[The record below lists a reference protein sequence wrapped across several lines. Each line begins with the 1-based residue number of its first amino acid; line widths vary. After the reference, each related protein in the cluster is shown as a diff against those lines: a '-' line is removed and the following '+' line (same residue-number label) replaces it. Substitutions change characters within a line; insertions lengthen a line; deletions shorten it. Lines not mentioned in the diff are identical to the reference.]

1 VSSGGFP
8 LGSLAPF
15 AGLLAAIAFLP
26 LAAPPW
32 WHSNRNKAL
41 VAAGFALPALA
52 LVLRHEPG
60 ALGHTALEYAAFLCL
75 LGALY
80 VISGGIRLEGG
91 FTGTPLSNAGLLAL
105 GGIAANFVGTTGAS
119 MLLIRP
125 LLEANRRRRCRVH
138 LVVFFLFVVANCG
151 GCLTPLGDP
160 PLFLGFL
167 RGVPFPWT
175 LRLWR
180 EWLFV
185 LGALLLLFLL
195 VDFRLRGGDPPGGP
209 EPSPA
214 PRPRLSGAV
223 NLFFLAGVAGVVLL
237 SGFAVYPRYGETASL
252 LFQSGAMAALG
263 AASLAATPRK
273 LRGENGFSWHPLGEV
288 AVLFAG
294 IFVAMIPA
302 LSILRERGA
311 ALGVSRPW
319 EYFWATGLLSA
330 FLDNAPTY
338 LSFLSLAQHL
348 PDEVAGTTH
357 ATLEAISCGAVFFGA
372 LTYIGNGPN
381 FMVKSIAEHDGVKMP
396 SFFGY
401 VLWSGTILLPLYAG
415 VTALFLR
422 GA

>member
-1 VSSGGFP
+1 
-8 LGSLAPF
+8 
-15 AGLLAAIAFLP
+15 
-26 LAAPPW
+26 
-32 WHSNRNKAL
+32 
-41 VAAGFALPALA
+41 
-52 LVLRHEPG
+52 VLRHEPG

-119 MLLIRP
+119 ML
-125 LLEANRRRRCRVH
+125 
-138 LVVFFLFVVANCG
+138 
-151 GCLTPLGDP
+151 
-160 PLFLGFL
+160 
-167 RGVPFPWT
+167 
-175 LRLWR
+175 
-180 EWLFV
+180 
-185 LGALLLLFLL
+185 
-195 VDFRLRGGDPPGGP
+195 
-209 EPSPA
+209 
-214 PRPRLSGAV
+214 
-223 NLFFLAGVAGVVLL
+223 
-237 SGFAVYPRYGETASL
+237 
-252 LFQSGAMAALG
+252 
-263 AASLAATPRK
+263 
-273 LRGENGFSWHPLGEV
+273 
-288 AVLFAG
+288 
-294 IFVAMIPA
+294 
-302 LSILRERGA
+302 
-311 ALGVSRPW
+311 
-319 EYFWATGLLSA
+319 
-330 FLDNAPTY
+330 